1 MMLPHLATRFY
12 NTPLLIQ
19 RAKLDVILAVLGDRV
34 GWPGPN
40 AEVPIPATRPV
51 SASTPGIALILV
63 HGSLVRRGLGVDAA
77 SGLTSY
83 ADIAR
88 QLDLALA
95 DPTVQGILLDV
106 DSPGGEAGG
115 VFELGERVRA
125 AHAVKPVWA
134 IAADSA
140 FSAAYA
146 IACGA
151 SRLVVSRTG
160 GVGSIG
166 VIALH
171 VDQSVRDAQ
180 DGYRFTAIFAGDRK
194 NDFSPHAPLSDT
206 AAVRLQ
212 AEVDRLYGL
221 FVRHV
226 ATMRGLSEDT
236 VRATEA
242 GLFFGPEAVQAGL
255 ADAEAS
261 LETTLL
267 ELADFVTTPRLTR
280 HSSPLGMASFPIQET
295 LAMNTPE
302 PRDTSDSSTA
312 PTPDEPI
319 AGTGEEPIPESK
331 ESNPA
336 SPETTAAIDAR
347 VEALAIAELCQL
359 AGQPQRIAG
368 FLAEGVTPDQVR
380 RALLASRADS
390 PEIASR
396 LDPNAAAHST
406 SPEHGPLM
414 QAVRRM
420 IGA

>member
-1 MMLPHLATRFY
+1 MLPHLATRLY

-19 RAKLDVILAVLGDRV
+19 RAKLDAILAVLGERV
-34 GWPGPN
+34 GWPVPQ
-40 AEVPIPATRPV
+40 AQVPIPAPRP
-51 SASTPGIALILV
+51 SIEATPGIAVIPI
-63 HGSLVRRGLGVDAA
+63 HGSLIRRSLGVDAA

-95 DPTVQGILLDV
+95 DPGAQGILLDV

-115 VFELGERVRA
+115 VFELGERVRVA
-125 AHAVKPVWA
+125 SAVKPVWA
-134 IAADSA
+134 VAADSA

-151 SRLVVSRTG
+151 SRLMVCRTG

-194 NDFSPHAPLSDT
+194 NDFSPHAPLSD
-206 AAVRLQ
+206 AAAARLQ

-221 FVRHV
+221 FVTHV
-226 ATMRGLSEDT
+226 AGLRGLSEDA

-242 GLFFGPEAVQAGL
+242 GLFFGPEAVRSGL
-255 ADAEAS
+255 ADAEGSLDVALAELTDFVAPRSPPLRAHSTLISAS
-261 LETTLL
+261 PVLET
-267 ELADFVTTPRLTR
+267 VP
-280 HSSPLGMASFPIQET
+280 
-295 LAMNTPE
+295 MNTPE
-302 PRDTSDSSTA
+302 SPDTSDL
-312 PTPDEPI
+312 TPMPE
-319 AGTGEEPIPESK
+319 EEPAIETN
-331 ESNPA
+331 ENPA
-336 SPETTAAIDAR
+336 RPTEDVAPADPLEPAAVAAGR
-347 VEALAIAELCQL
+347 AEALVIAELCQL
-359 AGQPQRIAG
+359 AGQSHRIVG
-368 FLAEGVTPDQVR
+368 FLAEGATPDQVR
-380 RALLASRADS
+380 RALLASRAES

-396 LDPNAAAHST
+396 LNPDAAAQAA

-420 IGA
+420 IGK